1 MSGSITKDK
10 STGKWKFFF
19 RGELNC
25 DTGKRKAI
33 QRRGFDTKKD
43 AFDAMIKLQDQMSRG
58 LMSEAEKM
66 PVLELFSE
74 FIKAKTP
81 EVTPNTLRTYKQQ
94 IGRIKGSFTGLL
106 LKDLR
111 KDHVKQLLVDLTN
124 KGYSKLT
131 QKKDYR
137 LLFQAVKWAVENDLV
152 NRNEVAKV
160 KCPKAES
167 KKIEVLY
174 PEDQAKLIQQL
185 RVEREGGND
194 IMRLEGKFL
203 VEFNYMFITLA
214 LATGMNRAEICGLK
228 WDDVNFDK
236 KLISVSRN
244 LVKVDKDII
253 EKETKTS
260 ARVRGINVGEET
272 MKDLK
277 RWKAFL
283 STEQLRLGQLYH
295 QTDFVFPSEDGSLL
309 DPNVPSGRVRN
320 VSRRAGTPTAIHTLR
335 HTHISNLLNKGVN
348 IFLVSKRAGH
358 SNISTTVDVYGHLF
372 TSVDDDLIQ
381 RLETEIRASWN

>member
-1 MSGSITKDK
+1 MSGSITKDNN
-10 STGKWKFFF
+10 TNKWNFYF
-19 RGELNC
+19 RGDLNC
-25 DTGKRKAI
+25 ETGKRKEI
-33 QRRGFDTKKD
+33 RRRGFDTKKD
-43 AFDAMIKLQDQMSRG
+43 AFTAMIKLQEHMSRG
-58 LMSEAEKM
+58 LMSEADKM

-81 EVTPNTLRTYKQQ
+81 EVTSNTLRTYKQQ
-94 IGRIKGSFTGLL
+94 IERIKASFNGLL

-111 KDHVKQLLVDLTN
+111 KDHVKSMLNALTE

-137 LLFQAVKWAVENDLV
+137 LLFQAVKWGVDNDLV
-152 NRNEVAKV
+152 IKNEVAKV

-167 KKIEVLY
+167 KTIDVLF
-174 PEDQAKLIQQL
+174 PEQQAKLIQHL
-185 RVEREGGND
+185 KLEKNGDNN
-194 IMRLEGKFL
+194 IKRLEGEFL
-203 VEFNYMFITLA
+203 VEFNYMFITFA
-214 LATGMNRAEICGLK
+214 LATGMNRAEVCGLK
-228 WDDVNFDK
+228 WDDINFDK

-244 LVKVDKDII
+244 LVKVGKDII

-272 MKDLK
+272 IRDLK
-277 RWKAFL
+277 KWQSFL
-283 STEQLRLGQLYH
+283 SKEKLRLGKFFKQS
-295 QTDFVFPSEDGSLL
+295 QFVFPANDGSLL
-309 DPNVPSGRVRN
+309 DPNVPSGRVIN
-320 VSRRAGTPTAIHTLR
+320 VSKRAGTPTAIHTLR
-335 HTHISNLLNKGVN
+335 HTHISNLLNNGVN

-381 RLETEIRASWN
+381 QLETKIRASWN